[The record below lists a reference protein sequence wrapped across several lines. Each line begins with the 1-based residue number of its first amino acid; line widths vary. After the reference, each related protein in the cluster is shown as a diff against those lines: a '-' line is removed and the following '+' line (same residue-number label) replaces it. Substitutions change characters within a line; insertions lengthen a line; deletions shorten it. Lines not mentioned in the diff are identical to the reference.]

1 MVACID
7 EGLNNTLVWPSKTLV
22 FAQAYALANA
32 GAKVERRWGN
42 TRKWVCSGC
51 GMGVT
56 SMFCPG
62 RIGMSAW
69 VFCLWKGIPVKN
81 LEMSRLLPGQK
92 RKGVG

>member
-32 GAKVERRWGN
+32 GHAGAKVERRWGN

-62 RIGMSAW
+62 NCPGRIGMSAW
-69 VFCLWKGIPVKN
+69 VFLPMEGY
-81 LEMSRLLPGQK
+81 SRQK
-92 RKGVG
+92 P